1 MQMLGNVYYIVHVI
15 LCDINDINVIM
26 YGLCSFI
33 YTYMCTYSYTYMI
46 IPIYIYRRFGC
57 FIDVMQMH
65 G

>member
-1 MQMLGNVYYIVHVI
+1 MFGNVYYIVHVVI

-26 YGLCSFI
+26 YGLFSFI
-33 YTYMCTYSYTYMI
+33 CTYICTYSYTYMI
-46 IPIYIYRRFGC
+46 IHIYRRFGC